1 VKETDTQAAYYPGYN
16 VDMLNRRHPR
26 SAPPKPQGQ
35 ITRGKT
41 AQNRLR
47 RVDLFFARYDPAVLR
62 RTDGRFAHALFV
74 DLGYGAEP
82 FTTLETSR
90 RLRYINPDLRV
101 VGVEIDRARV
111 AAAQPFADERT
122 EFRLGGFNLPLGLS
136 ATGQPE
142 TVRAVRAFNVLR
154 QYAEDEVAGAYAE
167 LARYVLPGGLFVE
180 GTSDPYGR
188 TWVAN
193 VMRRTSPPDPS
204 GERATDCV
212 AVPSTADWHAEAL
225 VFSTNFRLG
234 FEPALFQPV
243 LPKNYIHR
251 MQPGEPIYSLMEAW
265 KRAARRT
272 QAERAWGLR
281 RWFVAAAHALA
292 GEGYAV
298 QLHGRWPELGF
309 LIVHLTTV

>member
-1 VKETDTQAAYYPGYN
+1 MGKPPCLVPILLVNKTDTQAACSPGYN
-16 VDMLNRRHPR
+16 VAMIDRRHPR
-26 SAPPKPQGQ
+26 SAPRRPQGQ

-62 RTDGRFAHALFV
+62 RSDGPYAQAFFV

-82 FTTLETSR
+82 FTTLETAR
-90 RLRYINPDLRV
+90 RLRLINPDLRV
-101 VGVEIDRARV
+101 LGVEIDRARV
-111 AAAQPFADERT
+111 VAAQPFADEHT
-122 EFRLGGFNLPLGLS
+122 EFRLGGFNLPLALS
-136 ATGQPE
+136 TTGEPE

-167 LARYVLPGGLFVE
+167 LARHVLPGGLLVE

-188 TWVAN
+188 IWVAN
-193 VMRRTSPPDPS
+193 VMRR
-204 GERATDCV
+204 
-212 AVPSTADWHAEAL
+212 STLGSEAAAWHAEAL
-225 VFSTNFRLG
+225 VFSTSFRLG

-251 MQPGEPIYSLMEAW
+251 MLPGEPIYVLMEAW
-265 KRAARRT
+265 KRAAQRT

-281 RWFVAAAHALA
+281 RWFVAAAQALA
-292 GEGYAV
+292 ADGFDV
-298 QLHGRWPELGF
+298 KLQGRWLALGF
-309 LIVHLTTV
+309 LIVHLPLL